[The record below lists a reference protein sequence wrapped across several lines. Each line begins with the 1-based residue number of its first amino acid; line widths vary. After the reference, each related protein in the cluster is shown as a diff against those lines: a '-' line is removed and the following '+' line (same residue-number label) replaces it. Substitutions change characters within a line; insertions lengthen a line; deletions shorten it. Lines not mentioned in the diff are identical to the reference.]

1 MRFVNTSKSLYM
13 KACMAYMFLEEAVKS
28 KKINEI
34 YNLQEVIEAL
44 DPSKVIDGFLADC
57 EKYELQ
63 EAEIKETV

>member
-1 MRFVNTSKSLYM
+1 
-13 KACMAYMFLEEAVKS
+13 MAYMFLEEAVKS